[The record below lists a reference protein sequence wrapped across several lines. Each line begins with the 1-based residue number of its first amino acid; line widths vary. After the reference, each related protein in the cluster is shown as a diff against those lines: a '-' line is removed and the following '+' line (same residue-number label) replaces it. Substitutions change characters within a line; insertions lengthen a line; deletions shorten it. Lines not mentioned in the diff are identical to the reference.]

1 MIYFHGVCST
11 STVFS
16 LRKVCHLCIGH
27 TYDST
32 NALRDRTD
40 WTGGAPQGA
49 TLRRQENQTVN
60 QWGDQNGMSFDGIYV
75 EYGDDIPF
83 LVIIIILYIYYII
96 YYIIYMDVSFGMI
109 NDI

>member
-60 QWGDQNGMSFDGIYV
+60 QWGDKKSACLLM
-75 EYGDDIPF
+75 EY
-83 LVIIIILYIYYII
+83 
-96 YYIIYMDVSFGMI
+96 MWNMGMI
-109 NDI
+109 SHF